1 MDMDERIGLII
12 RGINNIF
19 SVIPLEELPDL
30 SNPIACRIKG
40 KVLSN
45 VEAEYNPLAVG
56 DKVLFNS
63 DKLILKRLDRKNSF
77 QRWNAKGQSNQT
89 LVANV
94 DLVIIVTSSD
104 EPPFRPRFVDRAI
117 VCSQNAPILIVLNKN
132 DFSLTEEQQKRFD
145 HYKELGYET
154 LQLSA
159 FNEAEVAKLKE
170 KIVGKTVALIGQSG
184 VGKSTL
190 VNALL
195 DDENLQRTG
204 SISKKYQR
212 GRHVTRYSIMLNGD
226 NFLMIDTPGMRELLI
241 PHTEASLIADSFVEF
256 REYAKQCAF
265 QSCLHK
271 MEPNCK
277 VKEAVEKNLIHHDR
291 YVSYLR
297 MLDSLEERPESWQLE
312 RR

>member
-1 MDMDERIGLII
+1 M
-12 RGINNIF
+12 
-19 SVIPLEELPDL
+19 
-30 SNPIACRIKG
+30 
-40 KVLSN
+40 
-45 VEAEYNPLAVG
+45 
-56 DKVLFNS
+56 
-63 DKLILKRLDRKNSF
+63 
-77 QRWNAKGQSNQT
+77 
-89 LVANV
+89 
-94 DLVIIVTSSD
+94 VIIVTSSD

-117 VCSQNAPILIVLNKN
+117 VCSQNAPILIVLNKS

-159 FNEAEVAKLKE
+159 FNEGEVAKLKE
-170 KIVGKTVALIGQSG
+170 KIIGKTVALIGQSG

-226 NFLMIDTPGMRELLI
+226 DFLMVDTPGMRELLI

-297 MLDSLEERPESWQLE
+297 MLDSLDERPESWQLE